1 MFLQIVVGVFVAAAL
16 GGRAMHRAAKSA
28 DRAEQDAK
36 YRRRLFYRGAALYGF
51 GLFVGI
57 SQVLSGNA
65 PPATF
70 AAIIPLLFVWSFLRA
85 AKRVK
90 VPPNQTERP
99 SGTMSHFSDFAT
111 TQDLTLACESF
122 DSTALF

>member
-1 MFLQIVVGVFVAAAL
+1 MSKLWMFLQIVVGVFVAAAL
-16 GGRAMHRAAKSA
+16 GGWAMHRAAKSA

-65 PPATF
+65 PPATLF

-90 VPPNQTERP
+90 VPPE
-99 SGTMSHFSDFAT
+99 SD
-111 TQDLTLACESF
+111 
-122 DSTALF
+122 

>member
-16 GGRAMHRAAKSA
+16 GGWAMHRAAKSA

-70 AAIIPLLFVWSFLRA
+70 AAIIPVLFVWSFLRA

-90 VPPNQTERP
+90 VPPRIRLSDRP
-99 SGTMSHFSDFAT
+99 E
-111 TQDLTLACESF
+111 L
-122 DSTALF
+122 